1 MLRRILQGDPG
12 KESRFRDFEG
22 RLPPLSAWA
31 YLPASIA
38 STIRFKATGTRAA
51 VPWLGYRG
59 ARRIAQIV
67 KPGTRVL
74 EFGAGRSTIWFARRG
89 AEVLSVETSDKW
101 MSLVEG
107 WLAEIPGHKV
117 KIVCAEPPYRSEVLS
132 DSLAGREFDFALVDG
147 EARDAAMRIALPV
160 VRPGGHVYL
169 DNADVQDTAHRTAR
183 ELLLASGK
191 SEWFV
196 DFTPFHVFVST
207 GILVKKDPVQ
217 TVPPGLT

>member
-22 RLPPLSAWA
+22 RLPPLAAWA

-51 VPWLGYRG
+51 IPWLGYR
-59 ARRIAQIV
+59 ATRRIAQIIR
-67 KPGTRVL
+67 PGTRVL

-89 AEVLSVETSDKW
+89 AEVLSVETRAEW

-117 KIVCAEPPYRSEVLS
+117 KIVHAEPPYRS
-132 DSLAGREFDFALVDG
+132 DILAGQEFDFALVDG
-147 EARDAAMRIALPV
+147 EARDSAMRLALPA
-160 VRPGGHVYL
+160 VRPGGYVYL
-169 DNADVQDTAHRTAR
+169 DNADVQDAAHRTAR
-183 ELLLASGK
+183 DLVLASGK

-207 GILVKKDPVQ
+207 GVLVKKKDA
-217 TVPPGLT
+217 